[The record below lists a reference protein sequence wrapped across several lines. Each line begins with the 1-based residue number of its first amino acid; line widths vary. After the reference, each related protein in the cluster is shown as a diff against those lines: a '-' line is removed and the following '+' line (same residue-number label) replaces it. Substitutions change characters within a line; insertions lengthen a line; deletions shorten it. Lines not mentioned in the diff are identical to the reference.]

1 MKEAP
6 AVIRGNRVAAV
17 VVACAAVLGFGALTA
32 TAGTAE
38 AAPVHVH
45 GISGSGQNATPGGIQ
60 GSGARP
66 GGINGGGQNAITDG
80 IQGTGHP

>member
-1 MKEAP
+1 MAVLDPRMKEAP

-17 VVACAAVLGFGALTA
+17 VVAFAAVLGFGALAA
-32 TAGTAE
+32 TAGTAQ

-45 GISGSGQNATPGGIQ
+45 GISGGGHNATTDGIQ

-66 GGINGGGQNAITDG
+66 GGIQGSGQA
-80 IQGTGHP
+80 